1 MVDEKVDSK
10 IRRQTLGILI
20 DSDTPNLQSL
30 CEKLLKDPELKVL
43 AVRGLAKYESVE
55 IGEKI
60 TNRLD
65 EFSKGEQNEVVE
77 ILCGRVSWAGF
88 LLEEIKGG
96 KISKSV
102 ITPYHA
108 TQIQALT
115 SDELNSKLDKVLGNG
130 SNIP

>member
-1 MVDEKVDSK
+1 MVNEKVDSN

-30 CEKLLKDPELKVL
+30 CEKLLTDPELKVL
-43 AVRGLAKYESVE
+43 AVRGLAKYESLE

-60 TNRLD
+60 TNILG

-88 LLEEIKGG
+88 LLEEIKAG

-115 SDELNSKLDKVLGNG
+115 SDELNSKLDEVLGNG
-130 SNIP
+130 SDIP